1 MLSFKDTGDFVLLSY
16 DMKLIKDD
24 KLGLLFDMYS

>member
-1 MLSFKDTGDFVLLSY
+1 MLSIKDAKDFLLLSY

-24 KLGLLFDMYS
+24 KLGLLFNMDS